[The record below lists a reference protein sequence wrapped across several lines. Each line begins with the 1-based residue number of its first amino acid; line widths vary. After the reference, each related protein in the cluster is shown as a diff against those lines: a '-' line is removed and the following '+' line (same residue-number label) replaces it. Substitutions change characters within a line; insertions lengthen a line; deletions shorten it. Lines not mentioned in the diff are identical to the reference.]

1 MNAAER
7 RTKIT
12 HLLAQA
18 NGPLSATALAAQCG
32 VSRQIIVGDVAL
44 LRAGGLAVLAT
55 PRGYIL
61 ENTSAPTCAERHIV
75 SHHDNSRMLEELYT
89 VVDLGGAVIDVT
101 VEHAVYGQIC
111 APLHIFSRYD
121 ADAFNEK
128 IQQSG
133 SRPLSNL
140 TGGIHLH
147 TIRATDEKTLE
158 RVIQPRGS
166 AHEIEFA
173 VQIRKKP
180 EHVSGFLHF
189 WRKKV
194 STIGRNFRTTLERPV
209 VRSCLS
215 AKL

>member
-61 ENTSAPTCAERHIV
+61 EHTSAPACAERHIV

-101 VEHAVYGQIC
+101 VEHAVYGQI
-111 APLHIFSRYD
+111 
-121 ADAFNEK
+121 
-128 IQQSG
+128 
-133 SRPLSNL
+133 
-140 TGGIHLH
+140 
-147 TIRATDEKTLE
+147 
-158 RVIQPRGS
+158 
-166 AHEIEFA
+166 
-173 VQIRKKP
+173 
-180 EHVSGFLHF
+180 
-189 WRKKV
+189 
-194 STIGRNFRTTLERPV
+194 
-209 VRSCLS
+209 
-215 AKL
+215 

>member
-147 TIRATDEKTLE
+147 RLLCPDEAAYR
-158 RVIQPRGS
+158 RVCRQLDEAGGQGR
-166 AHEIEFA
+166 
-173 VQIRKKP
+173 VQQ
-180 EHVSGFLHF
+180 
-189 WRKKV
+189 
-194 STIGRNFRTTLERPV
+194 
-209 VRSCLS
+209 
-215 AKL
+215 

>member
-61 ENTSAPTCAERHIV
+61 ENTSAPACAERHIV

-121 ADAFNEK
+121 VD
-128 IQQSG
+128 
-133 SRPLSNL
+133 L

-158 RVIQPRGS
+158 RVIQGL
-166 AHEIEFA
+166 
-173 VQIRKKP
+173 KDK
-180 EHVSGFLHF
+180 GFLL
-189 WRKKV
+189 
-194 STIGRNFRTTLERPV
+194 LEDN
-209 VRSCLS
+209 
-215 AKL
+215 

>member
-61 ENTSAPTCAERHIV
+61 ENTSAPACAERHIV

-101 VEHAVYGQIC
+101 VRSVHRC
-111 APLHIFSRYD
+111 IFSR
-121 ADAFNEK
+121 
-128 IQQSG
+128 G
-133 SRPLSNL
+133 MTPTRL
-140 TGGIHLH
+140 T
-147 TIRATDEKTLE
+147 R
-158 RVIQPRGS
+158 RFSSPVP
-166 AHEIEFA
+166 
-173 VQIRKKP
+173 
-180 EHVSGFLHF
+180 
-189 WRKKV
+189 
-194 STIGRNFRTTLERPV
+194 GRCPT
-209 VRSCLS
+209 
-215 AKL
+215 

>member
-61 ENTSAPTCAERHIV
+61 ENTSAPACAERHIV

-89 VVDLGGAVIDVT
+89 VVT

-111 APLHIFSRYD
+111 APLHIFSRFD

-158 RVIQPRGS
+158 RVIQGL
-166 AHEIEFA
+166 
-173 VQIRKKP
+173 KDK
-180 EHVSGFLHF
+180 GFLL
-189 WRKKV
+189 
-194 STIGRNFRTTLERPV
+194 LEDN
-209 VRSCLS
+209 
-215 AKL
+215 

>member
-61 ENTSAPTCAERHIV
+61 ENTSAPACAERHIV

-101 VEHAVYGQIC
+101 VEHRC
-111 APLHIFSRYD
+111 IFSR
-121 ADAFNEK
+121 
-128 IQQSG
+128 G
-133 SRPLSNL
+133 MTPTRL
-140 TGGIHLH
+140 T
-147 TIRATDEKTLE
+147 RRFSSPA
-158 RVIQPRGS
+158 P
-166 AHEIEFA
+166 
-173 VQIRKKP
+173 
-180 EHVSGFLHF
+180 
-189 WRKKV
+189 
-194 STIGRNFRTTLERPV
+194 GRCPT
-209 VRSCLS
+209 
-215 AKL
+215 

>member
-1 MNAAER
+1 MSRNSFVMNAADR

-61 ENTSAPTCAERHIV
+61 ENTSAPACAERHIV

-89 VVDLGGAVIDVT
+89 VVDLG
-101 VEHAVYGQIC
+101 
-111 APLHIFSRYD
+111 
-121 ADAFNEK
+121 
-128 IQQSG
+128 
-133 SRPLSNL
+133 
-140 TGGIHLH
+140 IHLH

-158 RVIQPRGS
+158 RVIQGL
-166 AHEIEFA
+166 
-173 VQIRKKP
+173 KDK
-180 EHVSGFLHF
+180 GFLL
-189 WRKKV
+189 
-194 STIGRNFRTTLERPV
+194 LEDN
-209 VRSCLS
+209 
-215 AKL
+215 